1 MLKSFIFLA
10 CLPLFFACWSSTVDT
25 NPNGSD
31 IVDNKKDSSFQIP
44 VREEKKEAAEQAR
57 LEQESQIEQRFIGT
71 GLETDT
77 SISSIDI
84 EQVLWGWPAKD
95 GIPAI
100 NNPKFLDISAAK
112 KSMDYL
118 ASDETWL
125 VIDIDG
131 IQRFYPYAILVW
143 HEIVNDS
150 IGDNHFSVTF
160 CPLCGSWI
168 VFNRNLD
175 TGIVNFWV
183 SGKLYQSNLLM
194 YDSDTESLWS
204 QSLWEAVVWERT
216 GKKLEIVKTNLV
228 TFEQFQELYPDGKV
242 LSDDTGHRRNYGFV
256 PYGWYDA
263 SDTLY
268 FPVDN
273 DDTRLHKKEILYI
286 VDDTLN
292 ETSVAFVLKDLVQE
306 KQAILTVGDKLYTA
320 VYNNWLVD
328 VSLDGEVLPGYYEM
342 WFSWINS
349 NEGSKNIWKK

>member
-1 MLKSFIFLA
+1 
-10 CLPLFFACWSSTVDT
+10 
-25 NPNGSD
+25 
-31 IVDNKKDSSFQIP
+31 
-44 VREEKKEAAEQAR
+44 
-57 LEQESQIEQRFIGT
+57 
-71 GLETDT
+71 
-77 SISSIDI
+77 
-84 EQVLWGWPAKD
+84 
-95 GIPAI
+95 
-100 NNPKFLDISAAK
+100 
-112 KSMDYL
+112 
-118 ASDETWL
+118 
-125 VIDIDG
+125 
-131 IQRFYPYAILVW
+131 
-143 HEIVNDS
+143 
-150 IGDNHFSVTF
+150 
-160 CPLCGSWI
+160 
-168 VFNRNLD
+168 
-175 TGIVNFWV
+175 
-183 SGKLYQSNLLM
+183 M